1 MARRVNLHDQGK
13 FGKEIDGIAGSD
25 HLAIYGVTQIY
36 LAQGGIYGNT
46 TINSGSIDAQL
57 LKLYER

>member
-1 MARRVNLHDQGK
+1 MNLHDQGK
-13 FGKEIDGIAGSD
+13 SDKEIDGIAGSD
-25 HLAIYGVTQIY
+25 HLAIYGVPQLH
-36 LAQGGIYGNT
+36 LAPGGIYGNT

>member
-1 MARRVNLHDQGK
+1 MNLHAQGK
-13 FGKEIDGIAGSD
+13 SDQEIDGIVGSD
-25 HLAIYGVTQIY
+25 HLAIYGVAQIY

-57 LKLYER
+57 LKQYER